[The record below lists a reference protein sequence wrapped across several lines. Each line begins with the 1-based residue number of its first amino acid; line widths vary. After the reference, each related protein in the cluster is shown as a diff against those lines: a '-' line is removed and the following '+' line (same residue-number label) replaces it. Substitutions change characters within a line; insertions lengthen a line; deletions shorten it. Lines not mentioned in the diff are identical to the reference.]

1 MRRILYPTLL
11 ALLLAALATSPLRA
25 DDTLPWALAQLAQS
39 GELRV
44 GAARVRNSALLQEFY
59 AARAQRPAW
68 TNPAAR
74 ADLLAAVQGAERDG
88 LRPADYHL
96 AALLTAP
103 PDKAAESPGMDL
115 LRSDAL
121 IRLAA
126 HYFRGK
132 LDPLSVEAE
141 IDRQSPELGADA
153 IALLAGAVASGDI
166 AGTLERLAPQHPL
179 YQGLKRGLAEYR
191 DIADRGGWPA
201 IPDGPTLR
209 PGERSPR
216 VVVLRQRLLVS
227 GDLEADTGADPEF
240 YDPLLEAAVRHFQ
253 ARHLLAVDAAVGK
266 RTLAAANVSADA
278 RIDQIRVNLER
289 ARWLLHD
296 LPPTYVLVD
305 IPGFEVRYVKD
316 GQEVLRSRAAVGRP
330 YRATP
335 IFRASIRYLEF
346 NPTWTVPP
354 TILTQDVLPEI
365 RKDLGYLAK
374 RHMRVLTFDKRE
386 VDPATVNWKRYSGKS
401 LPYLIRQDPGPE
413 NALGQVKFMFPNAHS
428 VYLHDTPER
437 RIFLQPERA
446 FSSGCIRIEEAR
458 RLAMLL
464 LTADGRSEADVE
476 ALFAEL
482 ETKRVPLRH
491 AVPILIYYWTVAIE
505 DDGDVLF
512 KRDLYDRDAELL
524 AALDNTDGD

>member
-1 MRRILYPTLL
+1 MPRILYPTLL
-11 ALLLAALATSPLRA
+11 ALLLTALATAPLRA
-25 DDTLPWALAQLAQS
+25 DDTLAGPLAELAQR

-44 GAARVRNSALLQEFY
+44 GAARVRNSALLQAFY
-59 AARAQRPAW
+59 AARAQQPAW
-68 TNPAAR
+68 RHAAAR
-74 ADLLAAVQGAERDG
+74 AQLLAAVQGAERDG

-103 PDKAAESPGMDL
+103 PDEAPEDPGMDL

-121 IRLAA
+121 TRLAA

-141 IDRQSPELGADA
+141 IDLHSPELGADA
-153 IALLAGAVASGDI
+153 IALLARAGAAGDLSR
-166 AGTLERLAPQHPL
+166 TLEGLAPRNEL

-201 IPDGPTLR
+201 IPEGPTLR

-216 VVVLRQRLLVS
+216 VALLRRRLLAS
-227 GDLEADTGADPEF
+227 GDLAADTGADPEF
-240 YDPLLEAAVRHFQ
+240 YDPALEAAVRHFQ

-266 RTLAAANVSADA
+266 RTLAAANVSVGA

-305 IPGFEVRYVKD
+305 IAGFEVRYVQD
-316 GQEVLRSRAAVGRP
+316 GVELLKSRAAVGRP
-330 YRATP
+330 YRKTP
-335 IFRASIRYLEF
+335 MFRAAIRYLEF

-354 TILTQDVLPEI
+354 TILTNDVLPEI
-365 RKDLGYLAK
+365 RKDRGYLAK
-374 RHMRVLTFDKRE
+374 RHMRVLTVDKRE
-386 VDPATVNWKRYSGKS
+386 VDPATVDWRRYSGKN

-413 NALGQVKFMFPNAHS
+413 NALGQVKFMFPNVHS

-437 RIFLQPERA
+437 RVFLQPERA
-446 FSSGCIRIEEAR
+446 FSSGCIRIEDAR
-458 RLAMLL
+458 RLALL
-464 LTADGRSEADVE
+464 LLAAEGRSEAEVE
-476 ALFAEL
+476 ALFAD
-482 ETKRVPLRH
+482 TRTQRVPLARP
-491 AVPILIYYWTVAIE
+491 VPILLYYWTVAIE

-512 KRDLYDRDAELL
+512 KRDLYDRDAGLL

>member
-1 MRRILYPTLL
+1 MPRILYSTVV
-11 ALLLAALATSPLRA
+11 ALLLMTFATSPLRA
-25 DDTLPWALAQLAQS
+25 GDTLAAALAELAQH

-44 GAARVRNSALLQEFY
+44 GPARVRNSALLQQFY
-59 AARAQRPAW
+59 AVQAQRPLW
-68 TNPAAR
+68 TDPAAR
-74 ADLLAAVQGAERDG
+74 ANLLVAVQGAQGDG

-103 PDKAAESPGMDL
+103 PDQAAETRGMDL
-115 LRSDAL
+115 VRSDAL
-121 IRLAA
+121 IRLAS

-141 IDRQSPELGADA
+141 IDLHSPELGADA
-153 IALLAGAVASGDI
+153 IALLAEAVASGDI
-166 AGTLERLAPQHPL
+166 PGTLERLAPQNEL
-179 YQGLKRGLAEYR
+179 YRGLKRGLARYR

-216 VVVLRQRLLVS
+216 VTLLRQRLLAS
-227 GDLEADTGADPEF
+227 GDLAADTGADPEL

-266 RTLAAANVSADA
+266 RTLAAANVSVDA

-296 LPPTYVLVD
+296 LPPTHVLVD
-305 IPGFEVRYVKD
+305 IAGFEVRYVRD
-316 GQEVLRSRAAVGRP
+316 GVELLRSRATVGRP
-330 YRATP
+330 YRKTP
-335 IFRASIRYLEF
+335 IFRAAIRYLEF

-354 TILTQDVLPEI
+354 TILTNDVLPEI
-365 RKDLGYLAK
+365 RKNLGYLAK
-374 RHMRVLTFDKRE
+374 RQMRVLTFDGRA
-386 VDPATVNWKRYSGKS
+386 VDPATVDWRRYSGKN
-401 LPYLIRQDPGPE
+401 LPYLIRQDPGPK

-437 RIFLQPERA
+437 KLFLQPERA
-446 FSSGCIRIEEAR
+446 FSSGCIRVEEAR
-458 RLAMLL
+458 RLALL
-464 LTADGRSEADVE
+464 LLEAEGRSEAEVE
-476 ALFAEL
+476 ALFADVR
-482 ETKRVPLRH
+482 TRRVPLARP
-491 AVPILIYYWTVAIE
+491 VPILLYYWTVAIE

-512 KRDLYDRDAELL
+512 KRDLYDRDAGLL
-524 AALDNTDGD
+524 AALDTTDGD